1 MTARA
6 YPDTVDEVVS
16 LQAPQVIT
24 GEKLPREFYAR
35 HGLEVAPE
43 LLGTILV
50 HETPEGTT
58 AGRIVEVEAYIG
70 PDDRACHAFGG
81 RRTRRNEVMWG
92 PPGHAYVYFTYG
104 MHHCLNVVCAR
115 EGVPHAVLVR
125 GMEPVV
131 GIELMAARRG
141 LGEWAGSGGHGS
153 TATPANDDGTGRDR
167 PAGEHTRRLRELWH
181 RLGAGPA
188 RLCQAM
194 GITLAQNGA
203 DLVRGPLYIIRPASA
218 PVTAVAASPRIGID
232 YAGEARDYPWRFY
245 VPGSPG
251 VSRPARTRDGRAA
264 PGTRQAGEESQSA
277 R

>member
-1 MTARA
+1 MGH
-6 YPDTVDEVVS
+6 S
-16 LQAPQVIT
+16 LE
-24 GEKLPREFYAR
+24 GERLPREFYAR

-43 LLGTILV
+43 LLGLILV

-70 PDDRACHAFGG
+70 PEDRACHAYRG
-81 RRTRRNEVMWG
+81 RRTPRNEVMWG

-125 GMEPVV
+125 GMEPVA
-131 GIELMAARRG
+131 GLELMAARRG
-141 LGEWAGSGGHGS
+141 I
-153 TATPANDDGTGRDR
+153 PPDR
-167 PAGEHTRRLRELWH
+167 PADSPELWH
-181 RLGAGPA
+181 RLGAGPG

-203 DLVRGPLYIIRPASA
+203 DLVTGPLYIIRPAGGS
-218 PVTAVAASPRIGID
+218 VSAVASSPRVGID
-232 YAGEARDYPWRFY
+232 YAGEARAYPWRFF

-251 VSRPARTRDGRAA
+251 VSRPARITTR
-264 PGTRQAGEESQSA
+264 TESQRA

>member
-1 MTARA
+1 MPPATA
-6 YPDTVDEVVS
+6 
-16 LQAPQVIT
+16 
-24 GEKLPREFYAR
+24 GERLPREFYAR

-50 HETPEGTT
+50 HQTPAGTT

-70 PDDRACHAFGG
+70 PGDRACHAFGS
-81 RRTRRNEVMWG
+81 RRTRRNDVMWG

-104 MHHCLNVVCAR
+104 MHHCLNVVCAQ

-125 GMEPVV
+125 GMEPVAGV
-131 GIELMAARRG
+131 ELMAARRG
-141 LGEWAGSGGHGS
+141 LAS
-153 TATPANDDGTGRDR
+153 DD
-167 PAGEHTRRLRELWH
+167 WH

-203 DLVRGPLYIIRPASA
+203 DLVQGPLYIIRPAEA
-218 PVTAVAASPRIGID
+218 PVQAVACGPRIGID
-232 YAGEARDYPWRFY
+232 YAEEARDYPWRFY

-251 VSRPARTRDGRAA
+251 VSHPGRTPRRSGRPQRAR
-264 PGTRQAGEESQSA
+264 
-277 R
+277 